1 MTLVARSLVFAVL
14 FLWMAVGP
22 FYRQVLEVHNDLT
35 HYVREWSMFSA
46 RGIGFV
52 EARYFQIMPDGSE
65 QDLDRFE
72 LLGFPDPRKAP
83 GWLWRIPHSGKARD
97 IAIQLCAK
105 LGPDA
110 DVRVISRRATTRG
123 WKPRI
128 AASQKWC
135 GVTRSRD
142 PRDRRRVRP
151 QPPQNKSERRP

>member
-1 MTLVARSLVFAVL
+1 MTLVARSLIFAML

-72 LLGFPDPRKAP
+72 LLGFPDPRQAP
-83 GWLWRIPHSGKARD
+83 DWLWRIPHMVRARN
-97 IAIQLCAK
+97 IAVQLCAK
-105 LGPDA
+105 LGPGA
-110 DVRVISRRATTRG
+110 DVRLVARRATKQG
-123 WKPRI
+123 WKTQFDG
-128 AASQKWC
+128 SYEWC
-135 GVTRSRD
+135 RG
-142 PRDRRRVRP
+142 RVLRKR
-151 QPPQNKSERRP
+151 QP